1 MKAPSSI
8 LEQSCSTHFD
18 DASQTT
24 HVRIELLVRRPL
36 DAFLAA
42 TVDPRGWSKAC
53 PEYFLSSYLVDERE
67 GEPLV
72 RGGIAVRATRQ
83 PPLGH
88 TWSGYLFED
97 VAAALG
103 ITTWRVQN
111 VLRIVFSAF
120 PDERPTIRMDFALHQ
135 CLHSQLGVSAIDG
148 GVDID
153 SGFLEICPDRER
165 SEALRVT
172 ATKSLRYT
180 PRHDW
185 GLLGSFTTHAMNYTA
200 PAVLGR
206 WMNALVVN
214 AMRA

>member
-1 MKAPSSI
+1 MKEACSI
-8 LEQSCSTHFD
+8 LEQSCSTQFD
-18 DASQTT
+18 DASQIT
-24 HVRIELLVRRPL
+24 HVRIELLVRRTL
-36 DAFLAA
+36 DASLAA
-42 TVDPRGWSKAC
+42 GVDPRGWSKAC

-72 RGGIAVRATRQ
+72 RGGVAVRAITQ
-83 PPLGH
+83 PTLGQS
-88 TWSGYLFED
+88 WSGYLFED

-103 ITTWRVQN
+103 MTTWRVQN
-111 VLRIVFSAF
+111 ILRIVFKAF
-120 PDERPTIRMDFALHQ
+120 PEGRPTIRMDFALHE

-153 SGFLEICPDRER
+153 AGFLEISEYRER
-165 SEALRVT
+165 PGTLRVT